1 MKKLYIKTHGC
12 QMNEYDSKRMAELL
26 NETEGYQLVDR
37 AEDAWDAAQ
46 ADRQSGNCGR
56 VTA

>member
-26 NETEGYQLVDR
+26 NEAEGYELVESPEDR
-37 AEDAWDAAQ
+37 PI
-46 ADRQSGNCGR
+46 CCC
-56 VTA
+56 